1 VLGDIA
7 AGTRTGMWQAER
19 LSDSTLEQIRSF
31 DYTAMSPETAAAL
44 FWWVRNSLY
53 FDLRLDR
60 RDDVLL
66 SSYQE
71 ILARP
76 SIAMQSVCR
85 FLGLEFRNELI
96 EHIAPRAPNGTRP
109 LDIDPRVRVLCTQL
123 QDRLDEALRLQSEGR
138 AA

>member
-1 VLGDIA
+1 LIV
-7 AGTRTGMWQAER
+7 TGSCSISLVSWA
-19 LSDSTLEQIRSF
+19 IGGGIV
-31 DYTAMSPETAAAL
+31 AL
-44 FWWVRNSLY
+44 KK
-53 FDLRLDR
+53 
-60 RDDVLL
+60 
-66 SSYQE
+66 
-71 ILARP
+71 
-76 SIAMQSVCR
+76 SVCR